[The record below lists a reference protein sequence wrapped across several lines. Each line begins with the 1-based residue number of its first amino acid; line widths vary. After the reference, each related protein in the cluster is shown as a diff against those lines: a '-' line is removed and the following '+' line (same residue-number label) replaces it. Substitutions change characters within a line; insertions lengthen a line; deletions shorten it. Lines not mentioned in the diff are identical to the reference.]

1 MTAGEPIAGP
11 LSKRCAACLM
21 PPGSCLCD
29 RIPRIPL
36 RLQIDVIRHVR
47 EEDKLSNSVRV
58 AALALPGLR
67 VHRYGV
73 EGPRFDAQALL
84 GEGTALLYPPE
95 EGALVADPAMV
106 RRLVV
111 PDGTWAQ
118 SRRMVRRVPGLLELP
133 RLHLPELPPARSRLR
148 RPTTPEGMSTL
159 EALAAAVAL
168 LESEA
173 AAEELLELYALL
185 VRQVW
190 YLRGRGGHG
199 VSPGSGL

>member
-1 MTAGEPIAGP
+1 MN
-11 LSKRCAACLM
+11 KRCAACLM
-21 PPGSCLCD
+21 PPGSCLCAS
-29 RIPRIPL
+29 IPRVVL
-36 RLQIDVIRHVR
+36 RLQVEVIRHVR

-58 AALALPGLR
+58 AALALPSLR

-84 GEGTALLYPPE
+84 GEGTALLYPLE
-95 EGALVADPAMV
+95 EGALVADPASV

-148 RPTTPEGMSTL
+148 RPTTPEGMATL
-159 EALAAAVAL
+159 EALAAAVGL
-168 LESEA
+168 LEDES
-173 AAEELLELYALL
+173 AAERLLELYALL
-185 VRQVW
+185 VERVW
-190 YLRGRGGHG
+190 ILRGRGGN
-199 VSPGSGL
+199 SPVPTPEL